1 MGTKLRGFFA
11 IPGEVLPEFWQSV
24 CQHNRLSMLVIC
36 VMIFGM
42 ELFNMARVLFWSS
55 SGLGT
60 LNNRIYFTLY
70 ASLFLAA
77 AVYLLLVFLL
87 RGAALRRRLAV
98 QYAAVLFFFL
108 WHVCMNSYDLMRDAH
123 AGTGIYLTA
132 VLGVSVFIL
141 MPPWLALLMHGLA
154 YALLMLLS
162 GGNLP
167 GGDRLNLTFTAIV
180 ALAISLTSC
189 HHHVVMT
196 AQRLEISRMNASLQD
211 MARRDALTG
220 LLNKAA
226 FQRCAEPHLYT
237 EGAVLLIMDLDNF
250 KAVNDRFGHPCGDFV
265 LKEAALCVEAVFP
278 DALGAG
284 RIGGDE
290 FAVLLAGGDGLDAA
304 VPELIR
310 RVSRITWHGQSVGAG
325 CSVGGSRV
333 GPGGAAYET
342 LYGETDRALYRAK
355 TLGKGQFCLMG

>member
-1 MGTKLRGFFA
+1 
-11 IPGEVLPEFWQSV
+11 
-24 CQHNRLSMLVIC
+24 
-36 VMIFGM
+36 
-42 ELFNMARVLFWSS
+42 
-55 SGLGT
+55 
-60 LNNRIYFTLY
+60 
-70 ASLFLAA
+70 
-77 AVYLLLVFLL
+77 
-87 RGAALRRRLAV
+87 
-98 QYAAVLFFFL
+98 
-108 WHVCMNSYDLMRDAH
+108 
-123 AGTGIYLTA
+123 
-132 VLGVSVFIL
+132 
-141 MPPWLALLMHGLA
+141 
-154 YALLMLLS
+154 
-162 GGNLP
+162 
-167 GGDRLNLTFTAIV
+167 
-180 ALAISLTSC
+180 
-189 HHHVVMT
+189 MT

-220 LLNKAA
+220 LLNKTA
-226 FQRCAEPHLYT
+226 FQRCAEPHLHT